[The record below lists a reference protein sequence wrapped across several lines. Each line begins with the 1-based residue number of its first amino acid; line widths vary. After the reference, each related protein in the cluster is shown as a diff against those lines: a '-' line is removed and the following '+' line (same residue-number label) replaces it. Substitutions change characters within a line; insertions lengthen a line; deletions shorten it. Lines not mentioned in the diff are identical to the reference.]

1 ARALQRC
8 NDVRASFIASV
19 HGSVGGMLLQLAP
32 IRFPH
37 VDMEADLRHVIGEKL
52 LDLRFIPGDAGDGNH
67 LLQKSDCFFTAVVD
81 LLHKRLADTRTHL
94 TSPKNPSQSVIK
106 RRFHLSQSASAD
118 VAAARPPSRRRYFT
132 LGSRRRAGAIAQAE
146 FSRSLRDGP

>member
-1 ARALQRC
+1 
-8 NDVRASFIASV
+8 
-19 HGSVGGMLLQLAP
+19 MLLQLAP

-37 VDMEADLRHVIGEKL
+37 VDIEADLRHVIGEKL

-67 LLQKSDCFFTAVVD
+67 LLQKSDRFFTAVVD

-94 TSPKNPSQSVIK
+94 TSPKKSRRRAIK

-118 VAAARPPSRRRYFT
+118 VATSRPLSRWR
-132 LGSRRRAGAIAQAE
+132 
-146 FSRSLRDGP
+146 